1 MALRKLIAAAVAAL
15 ALSGPAIAAPDMA
28 TVAQGVLHGQV
39 EGGVAV
45 FKAIPFAQAPVGE
58 LRWRPPQ
65 PPKPWPSVREATA
78 FGPVCTHMT
87 KGGPSFGQP
96 QSEDCLFLNVW
107 TPAHHPA
114 GAKLPVMVWIHG
126 GSFTAGSGT
135 TPLYDGARFARR
147 GIVLITVEYRL
158 GRLGFFAHP
167 ALSAEHPDEPQGN
180 YGLMDNIAAL
190 KWVQAN
196 AAAFGGDPANVT
208 VFGESAG
215 GILVNDLMA
224 SPQARGLFAKAISQS
239 GFGRT
244 AGPPIRGE
252 APRTAEK
259 TGAAWAATQ
268 GVSGSG
274 PEAAKALR
282 ALSLQQLSI
291 PVGGITDPNQPQ
303 PMIDGQVL
311 PQSPADAFAAGREA
325 PVPYI
330 VGGNSFEASLFR
342 DALANP
348 ALILARAGP
357 LRDAVVTA
365 YGGPSD
371 LTAVAADFVTDLTVI
386 EPDRALA
393 RLHVK
398 NGHKAWVYYMS
409 YLPAAERGA
418 VRGVEHAGELEY
430 VFGTLAD
437 HPVTRGGRAIP
448 AATDQDRKIS
458 EAMNAYWAAFA
469 TRSDP
474 GKAGG
479 PAWPAYDLATDPV
492 LEFGPDGV
500 LARPQFRKAALDL
513 AEKVAEAGG
522 LR

>member
-1 MALRKLIAAAVAAL
+1 M
-15 ALSGPAIAAPDMA
+15 AAP
-28 TVAQGVLHGQV
+28 
-39 EGGVAV
+39 
-45 FKAIPFAQAPVGE
+45 PVRE
-58 LRWRPPQ
+58 LRWKPPQ
-65 PPKPWPSVREATA
+65 PLPRAATGLKVTA
-78 FGPVCTHMT
+78 FGPPCMQPVSPVKHIYWQDL
-87 KGGPSFGQP
+87 GP
-96 QSEDCLFLNVW
+96 QSEDCLSLNIW
-107 TPAHHPA
+107 TPKDAR
-114 GAKLPVMVWIHG
+114 GAPVLVWIHG
-126 GSFTAGSGT
+126 GSLVGGSSREA
-135 TPLYDGARFARR
+135 LYDGARLAER
-147 GIVLITVEYRL
+147 GVIVVSINYRVGVFGYL
-158 GRLGFFAHP
+158 AHP
-167 ALSAEHPDEPQGN
+167 ELSAESPDGISGN
-180 YGLMDNIAAL
+180 YGLLDQIAAL
-190 KWVQAN
+190 KWVKDNIAS
-196 AAAFGGDPANVT
+196 FGGDPANVT

-474 GKAGG
+474 GSAGG
-479 PAWPAYDLATDPV
+479 PAWPAYDLATDRV
-492 LEFGPDGV
+492 LEFGPDGI
-500 LARPQFRKAALDL
+500 LARPQFHKPTLDL
-513 AEKVAEAGG
+513 VEKVAEAGG
-522 LR
+522 GR